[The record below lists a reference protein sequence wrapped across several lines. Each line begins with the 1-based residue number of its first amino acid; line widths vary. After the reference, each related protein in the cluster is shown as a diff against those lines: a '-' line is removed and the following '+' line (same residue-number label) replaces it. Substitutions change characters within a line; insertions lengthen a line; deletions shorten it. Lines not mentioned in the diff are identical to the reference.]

1 MTTGFKRARR
11 QTLRQIFSVPLAI
24 GLLSSIGLVTALV
37 GDGWW
42 DGLSWVVLAL
52 PVVLL
57 MRLIVWPAIARTRS
71 R

>member
-1 MTTGFKRARR
+1 MKTGFRRTPR
-11 QTLRQIFSVPLAI
+11 QTLRQIFVVPLAI
-24 GLLSSIGLVTALV
+24 GLLSTIGLVTALV

-42 DGLSWVVLAL
+42 DGLSWIALAI

-57 MRLIVWPAIARTRS
+57 LRLIAWPAIARSRS